1 MLLCKTDIFNSNTYP
16 FSKFYNLFIVLVE
29 NSFQRHGNC
38 TREAPSN
45 EKAVFNERMDFV
57 IYMYIRNRYYVSYT
71 YIHNYVNVGTY
82 VYMNISL

>member
-1 MLLCKTDIFNSNTYP
+1 MLLCKTHIFNLNTYP

-38 TREAPSN
+38 KRVAPSN

-71 YIHNYVNVGTY
+71 YIYNYVNVGTY